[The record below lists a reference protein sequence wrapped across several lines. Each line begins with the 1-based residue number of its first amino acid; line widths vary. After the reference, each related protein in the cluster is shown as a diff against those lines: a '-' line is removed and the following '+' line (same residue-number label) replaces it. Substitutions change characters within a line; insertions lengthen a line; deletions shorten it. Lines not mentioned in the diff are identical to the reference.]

1 MALKRLNAEHL
12 IAIQYLSLPKKG
24 GKTDEEIAQL
34 AGVSRQ
40 SIHNWKNDPL
50 FERELK
56 QQMIR
61 NNRDKL
67 PEVIESL
74 SQIVIDTG
82 NAAAAKLLLQ
92 INGMLT
98 EKLEVETKTTAA
110 EIDLD
115 ALDDEIAS
123 FGKRFDNDED

>member
-1 MALKRLNAEHL
+1 MALKRLNAEHY
-12 IAIQYLSLPKKG
+12 IAIQHLSLPKKG
-24 GKTDEEIAQL
+24 GKTDEEIAEL

-40 SIHNWKNDPL
+40 SIHNWKKDPL

-56 QQMIR
+56 AQMIR

-98 EKLEVETKTTAA
+98 EKLEVETKSTTN
-110 EIDLD
+110 EIDLE

-123 FGKRFDNDED
+123 FGKRFEDEE